1 MEDSDATLVERA
13 RSGDG
18 SAFAALVH
26 RHSPRA
32 YRVARR
38 LCRSGADAE
47 EVVQEAFLQVHRHL
61 DGFRGEAVFATW
73 LYRVVTNA
81 ALMHQRGGRKTESLE
96 QYLPSFDANGVQ
108 ARLDVTAELPALP
121 DEVAARAELRDRVLE
136 VLAALPDGQR
146 AAFVLRDIEE
156 LTTEEVAEV
165 LDIDPAAVR
174 QRVHRARLVLRGV
187 IRRALGGEP

>member
-1 MEDSDATLVERA
+1 MEDSDAILVERA

-26 RHSPRA
+26 RHSARA

-38 LCRSGADAE
+38 LCRSGSDAE
-47 EVVQEAFLQVHRHL
+47 EIVQEAFLQVHRHL
-61 DGFRGEAVFATW
+61 DGFRGEASFATW

-81 ALMHQRGGRKTESLE
+81 ALMHQRGARKTESIE
-96 QYLPSFDANGVQ
+96 SYLPSFDSDGAQ
-108 ARLDVTAELPALP
+108 ARLDVSAELPPLP
-121 DEVAARAELRDRVLE
+121 DEVAARAELRDRVLD

-146 AAFVLRDIEE
+146 VAFVLRDMEE

-165 LDIDPAAVR
+165 LDIEPAAVR
-174 QRVHRARLVLRGV
+174 QRVHRARLVLRGA
-187 IRRALGGEP
+187 IRRAMGGEP